1 LSYIGPSIG
10 TLFGTVV
17 WVFYLL
23 IILCKK
29 LEIGFAEV
37 MRWKELGRIF
47 GLSFF
52 CGVLL
57 WLTPIP
63 TSNLFFK
70 LLIRFIIYVGL
81 FFTSLVLTKSIH
93 ADEWELLRIPLTM
106 IRKRVT
112 KKRLS

>member
-1 LSYIGPSIG
+1 
-10 TLFGTVV
+10 VR
-17 WVFYLL
+17 
-23 IILCKK
+23 
-29 LEIGFAEV
+29 FAQV

-57 WLTPIP
+57 LLIPIP

-81 FFTSLVLTKSIH
+81 FFTSLVLTKSLH
-93 ADEWELLRIPLTM
+93 EDEWELLRLPLTL
-106 IRKRVT
+106 IRKITT
-112 KKRLS
+112 KKGS